1 MAKPPTKPPGPL
13 KGESGSKPTPP
24 RKPPVNTSAPVRA
37 AAGLGLKTPKALTPA
52 QRRSLA
58 ASEERHIEPRT
69 SPKGE
74 PRKPSTSPKVKTE
87 GGKELQNPNALSPKK
102 VQSLAGSVMAHIPR
116 AKPATPPPKRPPPKS
131 PAKRP

>member
-1 MAKPPTKPPGPL
+1 MAKPPTKQPGPP

-37 AAGLGLKTPKALTPA
+37 AAGLGLKTPKALTQA

-74 PRKPSTSPKVKTE
+74 PRKPTTSPKVKTE
-87 GGKELQNPNALSPKK
+87 GGKELQNPNALTPKK

-116 AKPATPPPKRPPPKS
+116 AKSPPPKPPNPK
-131 PAKRP
+131 PPTKGR